1 MKLSNPLRRF
11 TKRPPIVAIIPLH
24 GVIGAASRFSRG
36 LSDQSCGPLIEAA
49 FGSKPAAVALSINS
63 PGGSPVQSSL
73 IAGRIRR
80 LADKHEIPVLAF
92 VEDAAASG
100 GYWLA
105 CAADEIHAD
114 RASVVGSIGVIAASF
129 GMTELI
135 ARYGVE
141 RRVHATGANKAFLD
155 PFQPEDPEQIVRL
168 HGLLGDLQTV
178 FTDHVR
184 ARRGDKLR
192 EGEEPLFDGR
202 VWTAPRAAELGIID
216 GIGAMAPVLEARF
229 GDKVRTRVHS
239 TRRGLLSRLGLRSG
253 AGGAGLGL
261 TGAGLTGAGIAA
273 DMAAGLIDAAE
284 ERALWARHG
293 L

>member
-1 MKLSNPLRRF
+1 MKIPARIKRLV
-11 TKRPPIVAIIPLH
+11 TRPPAVAVIRLH
-24 GVIGAASRFSRG
+24 GVIGASSRFSKG
-36 LSDQSCGPLIEAA
+36 LSDQSCAPLIERA
-49 FGSKPAAVALSINS
+49 FASAPVAVALSINS

-80 LADKHEIPVLAF
+80 LADKKGIPVLAF

-105 CAADEIHAD
+105 CAADEIFAD

-129 GMTELI
+129 GLTDLI

-155 PFQPEDPEQIVRL
+155 PFQPEDPAHVNRL
-168 HGLLGDLQTV
+168 HDLLADLQAT

-184 ARRGDKLR
+184 ASRGDRLAA
-192 EGEEPLFDGR
+192 ESEPLFDGR
-202 VWTAPRAAELGIID
+202 VWAAGRAVELGLID
-216 GIGAMAPVLEARF
+216 GIAALRPELEARF
-229 GDKVRTRVHS
+229 GEDVALKVFAP
-239 TRRGLLSRLGLRSG
+239 RRGLLARFGG
-253 AGGAGLGL
+253 GGAGADIAHEV
-261 TGAGLTGAGIAA
+261 AG
-273 DMAAGLIDAAE
+273 GLIAAAE
-284 ERALWARHG
+284 ERALWARFG

>member
-1 MKLSNPLRRF
+1 MKIPARIKRLV
-11 TKRPPIVAIIPLH
+11 TRPPAVAVIRLH
-24 GVIGAASRFSRG
+24 GVIGASSRFSKG
-36 LSDQSCGPLIEAA
+36 LSDQSCAPLIERA
-49 FGSKPAAVALSINS
+49 FASAPVAVALSINS

-80 LADKHEIPVLAF
+80 LADKKGIPVLAF

-105 CAADEIHAD
+105 CAADEIFAD

-129 GMTELI
+129 GLTDLI

-155 PFQPEDPEQIVRL
+155 PFQPEDPAHVNRL
-168 HGLLGDLQTV
+168 HDLLADLQAT

-184 ARRGDKLR
+184 ASRGDRLAA
-192 EGEEPLFDGR
+192 ESEPLFDGR
-202 VWTAPRAAELGIID
+202 VWAAGRAVELGLID
-216 GIGAMAPVLEARF
+216 GIAALRPELESRF
-229 GDKVRTRVHS
+229 GEDVALKVFAP
-239 TRRGLLSRLGLRSG
+239 RRGLLARFGG
-253 AGGAGLGL
+253 GGAGADIAHEV
-261 TGAGLTGAGIAA
+261 AG
-273 DMAAGLIDAAE
+273 GLIAAAE
-284 ERALWARHG
+284 ERALWARFG